1 MRLCTAQPKS
11 AHRPCIAGLDCAS
24 ATPRCVAKRSMN
36 SDGHA
41 QQLFHSITD
50 AADNAHIGV
59 LVLRQGLAPEDVDI
73 LYLNRTTEELL
84 GCAQSEVVSRGFWS
98 FIPKGEAATVRAIQE
113 ALTARAQVPPT
124 LRTSYV
130 HRDGREIPVDVALGT
145 VELDG
150 RAGAVLFLSDVS
162 DRRTAEAAL
171 RSSEAR
177 FRALVTSAPDAILIL
192 RWPYILFVNPE
203 GARLLELESCDAAV
217 GVDIRRHLS
226 ADHVRIAEER
236 LKLQATGVRVV
247 APYEY
252 QGVASHGKLV
262 EVDVSTMP
270 IEFEN
275 GPATLVYARDVTERN
290 LILARLRE
298 AEKLTAV
305 HSLAAG
311 VAHEINNPLSYV
323 LLNLEFLEREL
334 PDLGGDPARVA
345 ALQRRL
351 ADTRH
356 GAERVK
362 HIVRDLQALTRKD
375 EMIRGQVEL
384 DQILDH
390 TLHLLRRELQQGI
403 TVTTDF
409 AEAPCVVGNPTR
421 IEQLF
426 SNLLLNAAHA
436 LQESDAPERSLKVT
450 LRAGNGHV
458 LTEITDNGCGMTE
471 QVLSRAFEP
480 FFTTKALGIGAGLG
494 LAICRRIVDDLAGR
508 IEVDSRPLS
517 GTTVRVYLPSCDS
530 APRARPT
537 PQPAAARGRV
547 LLVDDERAVAES
559 LRHALH
565 DELDVETAGS
575 ARDARALL
583 EAGKH
588 FDAVLCDLTMPEE
601 TGADFFEYVRVK
613 YPSLAKRFVFMS
625 GGVFNTNTHAFLEH
639 SGCAHVE
646 KPFSLDHLRALLAQL
661 IAAPP

>member
-1 MRLCTAQPKS
+1 
-11 AHRPCIAGLDCAS
+11 
-24 ATPRCVAKRSMN
+24 MN
-36 SDGHA
+36 SAGHA
-41 QQLFHSITD
+41 QQLFHSITE

-59 LVLRQGLAPEDVDI
+59 LVLRQGVLPSDVDI

-84 GCAQSEVVSRGFWS
+84 GCSHAEAVRRGFWS
-98 FIPKGEAATVRAIQE
+98 FIPLSEAATVRAIQE
-113 ALTARAQVPPT
+113 ALTARAQIPPT

-150 RAGAVLFLSDVS
+150 RTGAVLFLNDVS
-162 DRRTAEAAL
+162 DRRSAEAAL
-171 RSSEAR
+171 RRSEAR

-192 RWPYILFVNPE
+192 RWPYILFVNPA
-203 GARLLELESCDAAV
+203 GARLLELASCEDAV
-217 GVDIRRHLS
+217 GEDIRKRMS
-226 ADHVRIAEER
+226 REQVRVAEQR
-236 LKLQATGVRVV
+236 LQLQATGVRMV
-247 APYEY
+247 APHEY
-252 QGVASHGKLV
+252 QSLSANGTPVA
-262 EVDVSTMP
+262 VDVSTMP

-290 LILARLRE
+290 VILARLRE

-334 PDLGGDPARVA
+334 PDLGGDPVRVA

-375 EMIRGQVEL
+375 EVIRGQVEL
-384 DQILDH
+384 DQVLDH
-390 TLHLLRRELQQGI
+390 TLHVLRRELHQGI
-403 TVTTDF
+403 SVHTDF
-409 AEAPCVVGNPTR
+409 SAVPCVLGNPTR
-421 IEQLF
+421 LEQLF
-426 SNLLLNAAHA
+426 SNLLLNALHA
-436 LQESDAPERSLKVT
+436 LHESDRSERWLKVS
-450 LRAGNGHV
+450 LRAGAGYV
-458 LTEITDNGCGMTE
+458 LAEIADNGCGMTE

-517 GTTVRVYLPSCDS
+517 GTTVRVYLPSCETEASEAKGDD
-530 APRARPT
+530 ARVS
-537 PQPAAARGRV
+537 AARGRV

-559 LRHALH
+559 LRHALN
-565 DELDVETAGS
+565 DDLDVETAGS

-583 EAGKH
+583 EAGQH

-601 TGADFFEYVRVK
+601 TGADFFEYVRAR
-613 YPSLAKRFVFMS
+613 YPKLAKRFVFMS
-625 GGVFNTNTHAFLEH
+625 GGVFHPNTHAFLEE
-639 SGCAHVE
+639 SGCVHVE

-661 IAAPP
+661 IAAP

>member
-1 MRLCTAQPKS
+1 
-11 AHRPCIAGLDCAS
+11 
-24 ATPRCVAKRSMN
+24 MN

-41 QQLFHSITD
+41 QQLFHSITE
-50 AADNAHIGV
+50 AADNALIGV
-59 LVLRQGLAPEDVDI
+59 LVLRQGAAPADVDI

-84 GCAQSEVVSRGFWS
+84 GCSQAEVVKRGFWS
-98 FIPKGEAATVRAIQE
+98 FIPHSEAATVRAIQE
-113 ALTARAQVPPT
+113 ALTAGGEIPKT

-130 HRDGREIPVDVALGT
+130 RRDGRQIPVDVALGT

-150 RAGAVLFLSDVS
+150 RAGAVLFLNDVS
-162 DRRTAEAAL
+162 DRRMAELAL
-171 RSSEAR
+171 RRSEAR

-192 RWPYILFVNPE
+192 RWPYILFVNPA
-203 GARLLELESCDAAV
+203 GARLLELDSCDDAV
-217 GVDIRRHLS
+217 GVDIRTRLS
-226 ADHVRIAEER
+226 PEQIEIAERR
-236 LKLQATGVRVV
+236 LQLQATGARVIAPHEYHSLTASGKQV
-247 APYEY
+247 A
-252 QGVASHGKLV
+252 
-262 EVDVSTMP
+262 VDVSTMP

-290 LILARLRE
+290 VILQRLRE

-375 EMIRGQVEL
+375 EVMRGRVEL
-384 DQILDH
+384 DQVLDH
-390 TLHLLRRELQQGI
+390 TLHVLRRELLPGI
-403 TVTTDF
+403 SVQTDYS
-409 AEAPCVVGNPTR
+409 EVPCVLGNPTR
-421 IEQLF
+421 LEQLF
-426 SNLLLNAAHA
+426 SNLLLNAVHA
-436 LQESDAPERSLKVT
+436 LRESERPERWLKVT
-450 LRAGNGHV
+450 LRTGDGCV
-458 LTEITDNGCGMTE
+458 LAEISDNGCGMTD
-471 QVLSRAFEP
+471 QVLARAFEP

-508 IEVDSRPLS
+508 IEVHSRPLS
-517 GTTVRVYLPSCDS
+517 GTTVRVFLPSCDTETVS
-530 APRARPT
+530 EQAV
-537 PQPAAARGRV
+537 ARGRV

-565 DELDVETAGS
+565 DDLDVETAGS

-583 EAGKH
+583 DAGKQ

-601 TGADFFEYVRVK
+601 TGADFFEYVRAR

-625 GGVFNTNTHAFLEH
+625 GGVFHPNTHAFLEN
-639 SGCAHVE
+639 SGCVHVE

-661 IAAPP
+661 IAAP

>member
-1 MRLCTAQPKS
+1 
-11 AHRPCIAGLDCAS
+11 
-24 ATPRCVAKRSMN
+24 MN

-41 QQLFHSITD
+41 QQLFHSITE
-50 AADNAHIGV
+50 AADNALIGV
-59 LVLRQGLAPEDVDI
+59 LVLRQGAAPADVDI

-84 GCAQSEVVSRGFWS
+84 GCSHAEVVKRGFWS
-98 FIPKGEAATVRAIQE
+98 FIPHSEAATVRAIQE
-113 ALTARAQVPPT
+113 ALTAGGEIPKT

-130 HRDGREIPVDVALGT
+130 RRDGRQIPVDVALGT

-150 RAGAVLFLSDVS
+150 RAGAVLFLNDVS
-162 DRRTAEAAL
+162 DRRMAELAL
-171 RSSEAR
+171 RRSEAR

-192 RWPYILFVNPE
+192 RWPYILFVNPA
-203 GARLLELESCDAAV
+203 GARLLELDSCDDAV
-217 GVDIRRHLS
+217 GVDIRKRLS
-226 ADHVRIAEER
+226 PEQIEIAERR
-236 LKLQATGVRVV
+236 LQLQATGARVV
-247 APYEY
+247 APHEY
-252 QGVASHGKLV
+252 HSLAANGKQVA
-262 EVDVSTMP
+262 VDVSTMP

-290 LILARLRE
+290 VILQRLRE

-375 EMIRGQVEL
+375 EVIRGQVEL
-384 DQILDH
+384 DQVLDH
-390 TLHLLRRELQQGI
+390 TLHVLRRELLPGI
-403 TVTTDF
+403 SVQTDYS
-409 AEAPCVVGNPTR
+409 EVPCVLGNPTR
-421 IEQLF
+421 LEQLF
-426 SNLLLNAAHA
+426 SNLLLNSVHA
-436 LQESDAPERSLKVT
+436 LRESERPERWLKVT
-450 LRAGNGHV
+450 LRTGDGYV
-458 LTEITDNGCGMTE
+458 LAEISDNGCGMTD

-508 IEVDSRPLS
+508 IEVHSRPLS
-517 GTTVRVYLPSCDS
+517 GTTVRVFLPSCETETVS
-530 APRARPT
+530 EQT
-537 PQPAAARGRV
+537 IARGRV

-565 DELDVETAGS
+565 DDLDVETAGS

-583 EAGKH
+583 EAGKQ

-601 TGADFFEYVRVK
+601 TGADFFEYVRAR

-625 GGVFNTNTHAFLEH
+625 GGVFHPNTHAFLEN
-639 SGCAHVE
+639 SGCVHVE

-661 IAAPP
+661 IAAP

>member
-1 MRLCTAQPKS
+1 
-11 AHRPCIAGLDCAS
+11 
-24 ATPRCVAKRSMN
+24 MN

-41 QQLFHSITD
+41 QQLFHSITE
-50 AADNAHIGV
+50 AADNALIGV
-59 LVLRQGLAPEDVDI
+59 LVLRQGAEPADVDI

-84 GCAQSEVVSRGFWS
+84 GCSHAEVLKRGFWS
-98 FIPKGEAATVRAIQE
+98 FIPHSEAATVRAIQE
-113 ALTARAQVPPT
+113 ALTAGGEIPKT

-130 HRDGREIPVDVALGT
+130 RRDGRQIPVDVALGT

-150 RAGAVLFLSDVS
+150 RAGAVLFLNDVS
-162 DRRTAEAAL
+162 DRRMAELAL
-171 RSSEAR
+171 RRSEAR

-192 RWPYILFVNPE
+192 RWPYILFVNPA
-203 GARLLELESCDAAV
+203 GARLLELESCDDAV
-217 GVDIRRHLS
+217 GVDIRQRLS
-226 ADHVRIAEER
+226 PEQIEIAERR
-236 LKLQATGVRVV
+236 LQLQATGARVI
-247 APYEY
+247 APHEY
-252 QGVASHGKLV
+252 HALTAHGKQV
-262 EVDVSTMP
+262 AVDVSTMP

-275 GPATLVYARDVTERN
+275 GPAILVYARDVTERN
-290 LILARLRE
+290 VILQRLRE

-375 EMIRGQVEL
+375 EVIRGQVEL
-384 DQILDH
+384 DQVLDH
-390 TLHLLRRELQQGI
+390 TLHVLRRELLPAISVQ
-403 TVTTDF
+403 TDYS
-409 AEAPCVVGNPTR
+409 EVPCVLGNPTR
-421 IEQLF
+421 LEQLF
-426 SNLLLNAAHA
+426 SNLLLNAVHA
-436 LQESDAPERSLKVT
+436 LRESEQPERWLKVT
-450 LRAGNGHV
+450 LRSGDGCV
-458 LTEITDNGCGMTE
+458 LAEISDNGCGMTD

-508 IEVDSRPLS
+508 IEVHSRPLS
-517 GTTVRVYLPSCDS
+517 GTTVRVFLPSCE
-530 APRARPT
+530 AET
-537 PQPAAARGRV
+537 VLEQTVVRGRV

-565 DELDVETAGS
+565 DDLDVETAGS
-575 ARDARALL
+575 VRDARALL
-583 EAGKH
+583 EAGKQ

-601 TGADFFEYVRVK
+601 TGADFFEYVRAR

-625 GGVFNTNTHAFLEH
+625 GGVFHPNTHAFLEN
-639 SGCAHVE
+639 SGCVHVE

-661 IAAPP
+661 IAAP

>member
-1 MRLCTAQPKS
+1 
-11 AHRPCIAGLDCAS
+11 
-24 ATPRCVAKRSMN
+24 MN

-41 QQLFHSITD
+41 QQLFHSITE
-50 AADNAHIGV
+50 AADNALIGV
-59 LVLRQGLAPEDVDI
+59 LVLRQGAEPADVDI

-84 GCAQSEVVSRGFWS
+84 GCSHAEVVKRGFWS
-98 FIPKGEAATVRAIQE
+98 FIPHGEAATVRAIQE
-113 ALTARAQVPPT
+113 ALTAGGEIPKT

-130 HRDGREIPVDVALGT
+130 RRDGRQIPVDVALGT

-150 RAGAVLFLSDVS
+150 RAGAVLFLNDVS
-162 DRRTAEAAL
+162 DRRMAELAL
-171 RSSEAR
+171 RRSEAR

-192 RWPYILFVNPE
+192 RWPYILFVNPA
-203 GARLLELESCDAAV
+203 GARLLELESCDDAV
-217 GVDIRRHLS
+217 GVDIRDRLS
-226 ADHVRIAEER
+226 PEQIEIAERR
-236 LKLQATGVRVV
+236 LQLQATGARVIAPHEYHALTANGKQV
-247 APYEY
+247 A
-252 QGVASHGKLV
+252 
-262 EVDVSTMP
+262 VDVSTMP

-275 GPATLVYARDVTERN
+275 GPAILVYARDVTERN
-290 LILARLRE
+290 VILQRLRE

-375 EMIRGQVEL
+375 EVIRGQVEL
-384 DQILDH
+384 DQVLDH
-390 TLHLLRRELQQGI
+390 TLHVLRRELLPGI
-403 TVTTDF
+403 SVQTDYS
-409 AEAPCVVGNPTR
+409 EVPCVLGNPTR
-421 IEQLF
+421 LEQLF
-426 SNLLLNAAHA
+426 SNLLLNAVHA
-436 LQESDAPERSLKVT
+436 LRESERPERWLKVT
-450 LRAGNGHV
+450 LRTGDGCV
-458 LTEITDNGCGMTE
+458 LAEISDNGCGMTD

-508 IEVDSRPLS
+508 IEVHSRPLS
-517 GTTVRVYLPSCDS
+517 GTTVRVFLPSCE
-530 APRARPT
+530 AET
-537 PQPAAARGRV
+537 MLEQTIVRGRV

-565 DELDVETAGS
+565 DDLDVETAGS

-583 EAGKH
+583 EAGKQ

-601 TGADFFEYVRVK
+601 TGADFFEYVRAR

-625 GGVFNTNTHAFLEH
+625 GGVFHPHTHAFLEN
-639 SGCAHVE
+639 SGCVHVE

-661 IAAPP
+661 IAAP

>member
-1 MRLCTAQPKS
+1 
-11 AHRPCIAGLDCAS
+11 
-24 ATPRCVAKRSMN
+24 MN

-41 QQLFHSITD
+41 QQLFHSITE
-50 AADNAHIGV
+50 AADNAMIGV
-59 LVLRQGLAPEDVDI
+59 LVLRQGPAPADVDI
-73 LYLNRTTEELL
+73 LYLNQTTEALL
-84 GCAQSEVVSRGFWS
+84 GCSHAEVVRRGFWS
-98 FIPKGEAATVRAIQE
+98 FIPHSEAATVRAIQA
-113 ALTARAQVPPT
+113 ALSTGAEIPKT

-130 HRDGREIPVDVALGT
+130 HRDGRQIPVDVALGT

-150 RAGAVLFLSDVS
+150 RAGAVLFLNDVS
-162 DRRTAEAAL
+162 DRRKAEAAL
-171 RSSEAR
+171 RRSEAR

-192 RWPYILFVNPE
+192 RWPYILFVNPA
-203 GARLLELESCDAAV
+203 GARLLELDSCDDAV
-217 GVDIRRHLS
+217 GVDIRTRLS
-226 ADHVRIAEER
+226 AEQVVTAEQR
-236 LKLQATGVRVV
+236 LQLQATGARVIAPHEYHSVSANGKPV
-247 APYEY
+247 A
-252 QGVASHGKLV
+252 
-262 EVDVSTMP
+262 VDVSTMP
-270 IEFEN
+270 IEYEN

-334 PDLGGDPARVA
+334 PDLGGDPVRVA

-375 EMIRGQVEL
+375 EVIRGRVEL
-384 DQILDH
+384 DQVLDH

-403 TVTTDF
+403 SIQTDYT
-409 AEAPCVVGNPTR
+409 EVPCVLGNPTR
-421 IEQLF
+421 LEQLF
-426 SNLLLNAAHA
+426 SNLLLNAVHA
-436 LQESDAPERSLKVT
+436 LRESERPERWLKVT
-450 LRAGNGHV
+450 LRTGDGCV
-458 LTEITDNGCGMTE
+458 LAEIADNGCGMTE

-517 GTTVRVYLPSCDS
+517 GTTVRVYLPSCE
-530 APRARPT
+530 T
-537 PQPAAARGRV
+537 QPLDEQTVTRGRV

-565 DELDVETAGS
+565 DDLDVETAGS

-583 EAGKH
+583 ESGKQ

-601 TGADFFEYVRVK
+601 TGADFFEYVRVR

-625 GGVFNTNTHAFLEH
+625 GGVFHPKTHEFLEN
-639 SGCAHVE
+639 SGCVHVE
-646 KPFSLDHLRALLAQL
+646 KPFSLDHLRSLLAQL
-661 IAAPP
+661 IAAP